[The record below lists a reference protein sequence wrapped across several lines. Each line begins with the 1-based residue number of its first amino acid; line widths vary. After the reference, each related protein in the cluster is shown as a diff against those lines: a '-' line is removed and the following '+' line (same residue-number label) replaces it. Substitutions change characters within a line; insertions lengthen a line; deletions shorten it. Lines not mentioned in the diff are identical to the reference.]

1 VLRRRRATS
10 FRALAFRPPALLCL
24 THTHPTPCYPLLVLK
39 GHKSDFDAST
49 QLRRRRALPS
59 PRILGALLP
68 LFPALSHSH
77 TRTRA
82 ALSYPPPLQGHAK
95 RSYYN
100 VHAYSSV
107 YGTKCLGISN
117 LPHAAPNDF
126 FAEGYYGNK
135 CILSS
140 AGAPYLQMGSCTPDA
155 TFASRMV
162 VGNNSVFAPNASVT
176 VSCGKGYSFEEWV
189 ALGLDVGSTVADL
202 PTVDEMVQMFK
213 DTLGLW

>member
-1 VLRRRRATS
+1 MS
-10 FRALAFRPPALLCL
+10 LLQCL
-24 THTHPTPCYPLLVLK
+24 TRTLAHAPAPSLT
-39 GHKSDFDAST
+39 
-49 QLRRRRALPS
+49 LPS
-59 PRILGALLP
+59 
-68 LFPALSHSH
+68 
-77 TRTRA
+77 
-82 ALSYPPPLQGHAK
+82 LQGHAK
-95 RSYYN
+95 RSYNN

-107 YGTKCLGISN
+107 YGAKCLGIMN

-126 FAEGYYGNK
+126 FAEGYYNNK

-140 AGAPYLQMGSCTPDA
+140 ADAPYLQMGSCTPDA

-162 VGNNSVFAPNASVT
+162 VGNNSVYAPNASVT

-189 ALGLDVGSTVADL
+189 ALGLDLGSTVADL